1 MKSRVNKYQLRKETD
16 APHLGNFVQW
26 HIEQNKILKRGVAE
40 ALQVIPSTFNQYF
53 RQHSLQFTILWR
65 ISQAL
70 QHNFL
75 MELGE
80 KWLKIPYQTQK
91 EIDLQNQLDQK
102 NTEIDLLKAQLQVF
116 REIHGVK

>member
-1 MKSRVNKYQLRKETD
+1 MNSRVNKYQLRKETD

-26 HIEQNKILKRGVAE
+26 HIEQNKIVKRGLAE
-40 ALQVIPSTFNQYF
+40 ALHVIPTTFNQYF